1 MSALVFLGGAL
12 VIVVLFSFV
21 SWLRSRER
29 SATFESS
36 IDDFQHKMGV
46 LAPNRDRG
54 RRRKTR

>member
-12 VIVVLFSFV
+12 VIVVLFSFL

-36 IDDFQHKMGV
+36 IDDFKHEMGV